1 MQRYFFCQK
10 SKEYNFIFN
19 SKHITLTSNGG
30 ENKQQKWLV
39 FRLRQLLYTPE
50 EFELLLRRRARVSFS
65 NGKKKKEGKE
75 KKKEKNENE
84 KG

>member
-1 MQRYFFCQK
+1 M
-10 SKEYNFIFN
+10 
-19 SKHITLTSNGG
+19 TSNGG

-65 NGKKKKEGKE
+65 NGKKKERRKRKKKDKIEKE
-75 KKKEKNENE
+75 KD
-84 KG
+84 

>member
-1 MQRYFFCQK
+1 M
-10 SKEYNFIFN
+10 
-19 SKHITLTSNGG
+19 TSNGG

-50 EFELLLRRRARVSFS
+50 EFELLLRRRTRVSFS

-75 KKKEKNENE
+75 KTKKKTKTKKVKPGAKIKSANVLLYL
-84 KG
+84 KLIL